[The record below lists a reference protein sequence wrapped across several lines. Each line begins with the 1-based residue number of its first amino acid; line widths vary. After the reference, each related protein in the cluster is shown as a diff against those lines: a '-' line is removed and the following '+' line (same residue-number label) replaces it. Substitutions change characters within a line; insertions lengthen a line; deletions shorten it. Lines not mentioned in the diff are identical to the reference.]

1 MIGPGDVSETGNPS
15 NSIIRSALVV
25 GQEPAQLIVELED
38 EQAARMM
45 TTGVCHVNAH
55 KSFSGQVLA
64 LTCQHR
70 PRYLS
75 ELTQSRGGQAR

>member
-15 NSIIRSALVV
+15 NFIIRSALVV
-25 GQEPAQLIVELED
+25 GQEPAQLIAELED

-45 TTGVCHVNAH
+45 TTGVCHVNAR
-55 KSFSGQVLA
+55 KSFSDQVLTFA
-64 LTCQHR
+64 CQHR

-75 ELTQSRGGQAR
+75 ELTQFRGGQAR